1 MSSLHVHH
9 RDSLV
14 RMQALLEL
22 QRQADS
28 TRISSTRELT
38 RRPSGSQIPPLPPG
52 GAPESSAA
60 LAAWDH
66 QRSQSQSFTGGHL
79 SLDLPMRWL
88 AGFSIHAHRPLLM
101 CPAAGCF
108 CTSWLYAKESACR
121 NALCCSMHP
130 SARIQHDSPCTDT
143 PGPLLLQA
151 CSSQC
156 PPCSPK
162 AISCGDLTTPW

>member
-1 MSSLHVHH
+1 MLCCGGLAHIGAKGQVSCSPHMFALHAHH
-9 RDSLV
+9 RARLA

-66 QRSQSQSFTGGHL
+66 QRTQSQSFTGGHL
-79 SLDLPMRWL
+79 SLDLPVRWL
-88 AGFSIHAHRPLLM
+88 AGFSIHAHRRLLM
-101 CPAAGCF
+101 WPASGCF
-108 CTSWLYAKESACR
+108 CVSWLYAKESACR
-121 NALCCSMHP
+121 IALCCSGDH
-130 SARIQHDSPCTDT
+130 A
-143 PGPLLLQA
+143 
-151 CSSQC
+151 
-156 PPCSPK
+156 PK
-162 AISCGDLTTPW
+162 RMVTT

>member
-1 MSSLHVHH
+1 
-9 RDSLV
+9 
-14 RMQALLEL
+14 MQALLEL

-79 SLDLPMRWL
+79 SLDLPVRQL
-88 AGFSIHAHRPLLM
+88 ARFSTHAHRRLLM
-101 CPAAGCF
+101 LLASAHHGCMPRRQHVAMPFAA
-108 CTSWLYAKESACR
+108 
-121 NALCCSMHP
+121 ALTVHP
-130 SARIQHDSPCTDT
+130 SALIQHASP
-143 PGPLLLQA
+143 
-151 CSSQC
+151 
-156 PPCSPK
+156 
-162 AISCGDLTTPW
+162 